1 MIENARHL
9 AVFCYLFW
17 YSLFYDL
24 SASCSSTLCT
34 SLRIALA
41 CKRDRN
47 RYVGCSLFHFTI
59 YPFALSFSL
68 SLTHTHAVFLLHSVS
83 LSLALPLS
91 FFFSSHTHTHKHTH
105 THTQTHTPPPTHTH
119 THTPKHTYAHTYTCT
134 NTRACKNIRV
144 QYVRTHTRTTY
155 MRIFLTRVLFVN
167 ARLFDTHLFHV
178 CFFVFP
184 IRPFSIRYSTHEN
197 GYIT

>member
-1 MIENARHL
+1 MLFSVICFGILYFMISQLRVVPPCVHL
-9 AVFCYLFW
+9 
-17 YSLFYDL
+17 
-24 SASCSSTLCT
+24 
-34 SLRIALA
+34 
-41 CKRDRN
+41 
-47 RYVGCSLFHFTI
+47 
-59 YPFALSFSL
+59 FALPLLANVTETGMSVVAFFISLYIPSLSPSLSHTHTHTQSFSYIQSL
-68 SLTHTHAVFLLHSVS
+68 SLSLSLSLFFSLHTHTHTNT
-83 LSLALPLS
+83 
-91 FFFSSHTHTHKHTH
+91 HTHTHKHTLPH
-105 THTQTHTPPPTHTH
+105 PHTH